1 MTRQYFGTDGIRGEV
16 GKFPIVPDFVMRLG
30 YAAGQV
36 LAKNAPTH
44 GKPTVLIGKDTRVS
58 GYLLEAALEAGFSA
72 AGVDVMLCGPMPTP
86 AVAYLTRALRL
97 SAGVVISASHNPY
110 HDNGIKFF
118 SANGDKLD
126 DAIELQIEAALD
138 QPMTCVD
145 SAHLGKAKR
154 LDDAA
159 GRYIEFCKSTFP
171 THLNLH
177 GLKLVLD
184 CAHGAAYHIAPHVF
198 HELGAE
204 VISIGVQPNGK
215 NINDGVG
222 ATSPQALIDKVKE
235 EKADLGIALDGD
247 ADRLQLVDATGRLF
261 NGDELLYLIAKS
273 RKDAGEKVDGVV
285 GTLMTNMAVEKA
297 IEAEGIRFARAKVGD
312 RYVLEQLKEKNWLL
326 GGEGS
331 GHLICLDKHTTGDG
345 IVAALQVLT
354 AIKQSNQTLAQLL
367 QKVTLFPQ
375 ILINV
380 RYKQGYQWQSDAKM
394 QSAITQ
400 AEQQLAGSGRV
411 LIRASGTEP
420 VLRVMVEAQDAQMAK
435 EQAQK
440 IASVIP
446 T

>member
-126 DAIELQIEAALD
+126 DAIELQIEAALNES
-138 QPMTCVD
+138 MNCVD

-222 ATSPQALIDKVKE
+222 ATAPQALIDKVKE

-285 GTLMTNMAVEKA
+285 GTLMTNMAVEKE
-297 IEAEGIRFARAKVGD
+297 IEAEGIHFARAKVGD